1 MSFGPDFDDLFRVA
15 ATYVDRIL
23 KGARVV
29 DLPVERS
36 SKFELAVNLRTA
48 KVLVAATS
56 PAWRARGPSS
66 SATDIAGCFD
76 PDYAWHDLA
85 QVWQTPDAGEVAVS
99 QMTQMSAA
107 DRKARFL
114 SLGMTPTAAESVAAA
129 INEVMGWCI
138 LALYRS
144 AAQPAMA
151 EWGKEFARGGAT
163 RPALAIIPSEDPYT
177 GGPEMARRSAQR
189 ANAKIAMLERL
200 GHWWMCQDPK
210 RGAVVL
216 NEFYAGLE

>member
-85 QVWQTPDAGEVAVS
+85 QVWQTPGAGEAAVS
-99 QMTQMSAA
+99 QMTQMPAAERAAIGAAREREDRGARKAGCTGGCAGTPSAA
-107 DRKARFL
+107 
-114 SLGMTPTAAESVAAA
+114 
-129 INEVMGWCI
+129 
-138 LALYRS
+138 
-144 AAQPAMA
+144 
-151 EWGKEFARGGAT
+151 
-163 RPALAIIPSEDPYT
+163 PS
-177 GGPEMARRSAQR
+177 S
-189 ANAKIAMLERL
+189 
-200 GHWWMCQDPK
+200 
-210 RGAVVL
+210 
-216 NEFYAGLE
+216 